1 MANQRTIARIE
12 GAIKRRVAHCL
23 QFEVADPRA
32 GFVTIIAA
40 ELTPDLAKV
49 TVRWS
54 VLDPEEE
61 RVRVEKMLEHAR
73 GFVQRKMGRV
83 LSLRRMPRLEWKYD
97 DTGVEA
103 ARLDMLIKDAM
114 TKDASVRGDAPGAD
128 ATEESLRN
136 DTPTSDAA
144 GGSPAEAPLPTTRLQ
159 TTQPAP
165 PPGGPRRTR
174 PCKSRH

>member
-54 VLDPEEE
+54 VLDPKEE
-61 RVRVEKMLEHAR
+61 RVRVGKMLEHAR

-103 ARLDMLIKDAM
+103 ARMDLLIRDAL
-114 TKDASVRGDAPGAD
+114 TKDAGVRGDTPETAAAD
-128 ATEESLRN
+128 EHSHS
-136 DTPTSDAA
+136 DTPTLDAPS
-144 GGSPAEAPLPTTRLQ
+144 GSPAEAPTPLNAPTDD
-159 TTQPAP
+159 TTGSP
-165 PPGGPRRTR
+165 PPGTQQD
-174 PCKSRH
+174 

>member
-97 DTGVEA
+97 DTGIEA
-103 ARLDMLIKDAM
+103 ARMDLLIRDAL
-114 TKDASVRGDAPGAD
+114 TKDANVRGDTPETVTD
-128 ATEESLRN
+128 NEHSHN
-136 DTPTSDAA
+136 HTPTLDVPSGRPD
-144 GGSPAEAPLPTTRLQ
+144 EAPTPIDDTTGS
-159 TTQPAP
+159 P
-165 PPGGPRRTR
+165 PPGTPQD
-174 PCKSRH
+174 